1 MKSDVRI
8 NNKMNERKWYHRFT
22 AITIVMSML
31 CAFFVPLDL
40 AKPAKAIT
48 SNDLNDGLDYFD
60 GPYEGSIEGFTDYK
74 DYVSG
79 SFTIGQ
85 QQEIAIEGESVVID
99 AGAANPAAIRIEF
112 SYELDKEEMAS
123 LLEKPYAYYQL
134 DPALKPRNSYSGS
147 TLSFTD
153 PDWNGGQTIAGY
165 YSINMD
171 GLIVFHYTSDYINYL
186 ISSNGVKGSIYFNAN
201 VDRSESESGDQ
212 TFEFGETEVTLKF
225 DDSKPTLQKSGST
238 AHEGDDY
245 FIDWTVTIGEAT
257 GYIDMSTYSF
267 SDALNEE
274 QIDWS
279 AQDFTVEP
287 EGSMY
292 VEGTELKFTQYA
304 VGERPEQI
312 VLKYR
317 TSTALAETTKNEA
330 ELTKGEITVPA
341 SYTVTV
347 ENGLTVKKSGVPD
360 YELSSGANDKIQWT
374 IDVKHK
380 SGDTLKKVK
389 VTDENFSFGDADNVT
404 VFGIDGKKV
413 DSSLYTVSG
422 NDLTFVDDPS
432 VPSEVK
438 IVFWGPAENNV
449 SWDVNRV
456 YNKAKA
462 GRDDIPDVSD
472 EKDVVY
478 KHDLS
483 LYKQLN
489 GLNRDTGTFEWQ
501 FTLSTL
507 RGDNIKE
514 SINGYKITDAAF
526 AGMTQEQINAIGF
539 NVFNGDNLLIDSQNE
554 TKSKYGFSIIKEST
568 ESDTITISFDEDAAD
583 YDKDN
588 PLNVIKLYYKTTI
601 QDYLSAEDW
610 AKYQSGEEVGLF
622 NRATAENAND
632 TMNAD
637 SGEVGEKIQQRSDA
651 SKTYFGKTY
660 ESTIGNEDSTDRIL
674 NWSVS
679 IVKDSGILA
688 GDTFYD
694 VCAADGN
701 VPHYIA
707 PEQRSSIINSISGV
721 SVTGQNSSH
730 DNAEVLTSDMYDI
743 IFYTDSDLTQE
754 AGDNDNAVGFKII
767 FKDNQ
772 TLASYHHIYI
782 DYQTTAE
789 TSEIAFGEQVTFSNN
804 YSFNDPD
811 TPKTT
816 NGLTYKREDPNDVP
830 NIELTVSKN
839 WNDNSNIFGNRP
851 GNFSVKVF
859 QAEADANGE
868 LPAEPV
874 WVPYPDDS
882 VHTFETSYT
891 DNTHPYSLGTIFP
904 KWRYDEENDK
914 IIRYYYKIEE
924 EPVEGYTST
933 IDNASVNA
941 EYDRT
946 FGLTNTST
954 TNFGKLAVDSN
965 ANRIAQANINDSRAV
980 PIETIVIDGKPTK
993 CYMFRWAIIMNQE
1006 PGITVTY
1013 VDTLP
1018 ENAVYISGEGVDAKY
1033 HPSVYFGESPTDFY
1047 KYKNDWYIGSDSV
1060 EGDQL
1065 TLELHSN
1072 SAIQKFVYYTAIPM
1086 DKLAES
1092 VDENGKIINK
1102 VSKDGGA
1109 PYEAKLEIVGELPE
1123 PESEP
1128 IKKAAVTA
1136 GQGVIKYSIDF
1147 NPDGKNLSSIDTV
1160 DITDVLYYAEG
1171 TRKTDNGS
1179 ISIPLEDLSFE
1190 LESVDMF
1197 PLIDGEADESNSIKG
1212 QLGYTV
1218 EYDTTVYEQLPASA
1232 WTKEDQA
1239 GKIWRTTELSPGDKV
1254 TFKLKYKSAS
1264 VANQLNL
1271 FAKKQNE
1278 YSVDDVGAVQYGHN
1292 ALTIDENGILE
1303 VTMTVPD
1310 AKADIYELNDYQSA
1324 FEIMSTTIAKDAPAV
1339 LNLTVPDET
1348 PVRIVYSYR
1357 VDGWMNNA
1365 TGDPENDDVLKFNN
1379 KASFESENGSGEST
1393 ANDNQMNTSGA
1404 KVNALRYPTIYK
1416 TEYGNDNLD
1425 YLSASFAVAKYDT
1438 ATQQWVYLNNIETIT
1453 TGAGTSNEKNH
1464 REFTFPDSPY
1474 TGYLEANDKYP
1485 ANTALLV
1492 FADEDDAS
1500 TPNDKENVHEFD
1512 LKEGTLYK
1520 FVEITAPE
1528 GYTQPNW
1535 TDHTLTDNSS
1545 FVFYYAYDGFDEAN
1559 APAEARGKINS
1570 ITAGKRINIKN
1581 SKNITVQAEKTFTG
1595 SDDKLPELSEVTLKL
1610 YWANNK
1616 KGTGMKLV
1624 TSETMDV
1631 ADDFDPVR
1639 VINYDSNQD
1648 TNSASWSGLPTG
1660 YKGGAVYY
1668 FVREY
1673 SYKDKEGVLYTYDEA
1688 EGQYLNNGHE
1698 GPFKPVYTG
1707 NGTNVDETTVKI
1719 NNSEGIV
1726 VKKLWVNLDGREVTP
1741 AKEVGSNSFMSV
1753 GFTVYGIKGS
1763 DRVKLV
1769 LPVTEL
1775 TESNNYQYILP
1786 ATVQDETG
1794 KEYSLSDFSTFE
1806 VREELT
1812 GEQMLS
1818 MEGRYLE
1825 PQTNRVIENG
1835 TGVLEIINTD
1845 MSSDTTNAIV
1855 QKVWKDGGL
1864 DHSTDTLTMMLI
1876 QSTDP
1881 NLTEEQLSQIASG
1894 SAVSGAYTGSSI
1906 RSSDNVKLI
1915 GKGDSITVTFD
1926 KNVISVAGLPEG
1938 VTETHSETRLALSG
1952 NSISSGTIIVTFED
1966 DSTAE
1971 LTVSVIDY
1979 EVTLGKQSSENA
1991 VWNYTWN
1998 DLPFSDGENNYY
2010 YYVAEKEVP
2019 EDYTVSYNRSS
2030 TSSGHKTIV
2039 TNSLPTELKV
2049 SKLWQDVNGNVIIT
2063 DPETEGYDQMMA
2075 ASLPDSI
2082 QIQLYQKLKDETST
2096 PVDISMPGED
2106 ADITT
2111 QFSGVLYGTYTLK
2124 KSDGYQLSIP
2134 ELPETNLQG
2143 VEFVYYVK
2151 EAGTHSLENNA
2162 AYYTLS
2168 GDSNKYINAV
2178 TYEHNG
2184 QLAADSGTVI
2194 IRNTVRTVDLNIKKI
2209 WDDDEDHSGD
2219 TITVRVHRETVADS
2233 ADSQQ
2238 NPLILQMNVENGST
2252 IQLPIGN
2259 TDGITVTSN
2268 KGVNP
2273 TVEGNGVYASMDSA
2287 GKKIWKLKPKDAA
2300 SYEEGAAKVGD
2311 TATIT
2316 FTDDSGQTVTVN
2328 VEIVKDPEL
2337 ELSTDVLEYTAD
2349 ANDPTISPA
2358 WTLKYTPSVG
2368 SEQVLSADDE
2378 NVTFRSSNT
2387 NAATIDDNGVL
2398 TVVNGGTTMITATY
2412 NNGGVAI
2419 SNPVSL
2425 NIVLP
2430 AFEADD
2436 ISLTIGDEPVK
2447 ITVTPPY
2454 GNFTFESD
2462 DPDIASVDSEGNV
2475 TGKSKGNTT
2484 ITITRTD
2491 DNRTYI
2497 VNVTVAPGAIIGTIP
2512 DKSNGNH
2519 YSYTYSP
2526 SENLLTV
2533 DLTINQGNSKPNFA
2547 AVDDLKELIPTKF
2560 EVVDG
2565 SNGVYSYV
2573 KDWGYHWN
2581 NTTVIEKSDNTLTF
2595 AQMTDDLGFWEN
2607 ANSNYT
2613 LKVYLSPVSDL
2624 ASTQSTGVQQ
2634 TRKLMTRFS
2643 STNLRL
2649 GSALNYTSQPL
2660 ETPALNAG
2668 KAKASSADFNEN
2680 DYMDIT
2686 LTSDN
2691 SWQKVLT
2698 GLPVYMVNDDGSV
2711 LSCYYWAEEIEIN
2724 GQAVS
2729 GFTASYS
2736 FTDDDIETDYS
2747 INASEPGEAPLIT
2760 IKNTPTELPTVDLP
2774 EAGGRGTRMFYLTGG
2789 AILLLSAAG
2798 YIMCRRRR
2806 VSGIR

>member
-134 DPALKPRNSYSGS
+134 DSALKPRNSYSGS

-274 QIDWS
+274 QINWS

-292 VEGTELKFTQYA
+292 VEGTELKFKQYA
-304 VGERPEQI
+304 DGERPEQI

-341 SYTVTV
+341 SDTVTV

-360 YELSSGANDKIQWT
+360 YELSSGANDEIQWT

-438 IVFWGPAENNV
+438 IVFLGPAANNV

-456 YNKAKA
+456 SNKAKA
-462 GRDDIPDVSD
+462 RRDDIPDVSD

-526 AGMTQEQINAIGF
+526 AGMTQEQIDAIGF

-554 TKSKYGFSIIKEST
+554 TKSKYDFSIIKKST
-568 ESDTITISFDEDAAD
+568 ESDTITISFDEDDAD

-622 NRATAENAND
+622 NRATAKNAND

-679 IVKDSGILA
+679 IVKDSGILV

-701 VPHYIA
+701 IPHYIA
-707 PEQRSSIINSISGV
+707 PEQRSSIISSISGV

-743 IFYTDSDLTQE
+743 IFYTDSALTQE
-754 AGDNDNAVGFKII
+754 AGENDNSVGFKII

-851 GNFSVKVF
+851 RNFSVKVF
-859 QAEADANGE
+859 QAEADAKGE

-965 ANRIAQANINDSRAV
+965 ANRIVQANINDSRAV

-993 CYMFRWAIIMNQE
+993 CYMFRWAIIMNKE
-1006 PGITVTY
+1006 PNITVTY

-1018 ENAVYISGEGVDAKY
+1018 ENAVYISGEDVDAKY

-1254 TFKLKYKSAS
+1254 TFKLKYQSAS
-1264 VANQLNL
+1264 VENQLNL

-1278 YSVDDVGAVQYGHN
+1278 YSVDDVGYVQYGHN

-1639 VINYDSNQD
+1639 VINYDSDQD

-1688 EGQYLNNGHE
+1688 KGQYLNNGHE

-1741 AKEVGSNSFMSV
+1741 AKEAGSNSFMSV
-1753 GFTVYGIKGS
+1753 GFTVYGIKDS

-1881 NLTEEQLSQIASG
+1881 NLTDEQLSQIASG

-1906 RSSDNVKLI
+1906 RSSENVKLI

-1952 NSISSGTIIVTFED
+1952 NNISSGTIIVTFED

-2124 KSDGYQLSIP
+2124 KSDGYQLSVP

-2151 EAGTHSLENNA
+2151 EAGTHLLENNA

-2316 FTDDSGQTVTVN
+2316 FTDDSGQTITVN

-2358 WTLKYTPSVG
+2358 WTLRYTPSVG

-2398 TVVNGGTTMITATY
+2398 TVVNGGATMITATY
-2412 NNGGVAI
+2412 NNGGVVI
-2419 SNPVSL
+2419 SNEVPL
-2425 NIVLP
+2425 NILLP

-2454 GNFTFESD
+2454 GNFTFVSD

-2484 ITITRTD
+2484 ISIIRNGDTNNPVEINVEVKDPADANVLEITD
-2491 DNRTYI
+2491 FESGKWYDISNYFYA
-2497 VNVTVAPGAIIGTIP
+2497 NDSGSKIP
-2512 DKSNGNH
+2512 KQIKITFAG
-2519 YSYTYSP
+2519 
-2526 SENLLTV
+2526 E
-2533 DLTINQGNSKPNFA
+2533 QGNAQFVLNGDFTRNGWTANQDAQYTGITGSEQIIDVEEWDKY
-2547 AVDDLKELIPTKF
+2547 TKMNNAKVKF
-2560 EVVDG
+2560 NQYG
-2565 SNGVYSYV
+2565 SVP
-2573 KDWGYHWN
+2573 
-2581 NTTVIEKSDNTLTF
+2581 VISMTF
-2595 AQMTDDLGFWEN
+2595 IYDSST
-2607 ANSNYT
+2607 
-2613 LKVYLSPVSDL
+2613 
-2624 ASTQSTGVQQ
+2624 TQSTGIQQ

-2649 GSALNYTSQPL
+2649 GAALNYTSQPL

-2668 KAKASSADFNEN
+2668 KANASSADFNEN

-2774 EAGGRGTRMFYLTGG
+2774 EAGGRGTRIFYLTGG